1 MIVIAAFR
9 PDRLYWSAAA
19 MVAISLVI
27 LALPAFVPGGVPA
40 MVAGEAGFGHRSWP
54 VAAVAALVI
63 IPWMTARIIK
73 ASRHRGPAVYVEAD
87 EIRAFGLKASVPV
100 SSVDHLLLKFPGEW
114 SIAQE
119 MPLVVLTDGR
129 RLRIPP
135 DVLASPE
142 DMMRELARVTGLTLK
157 QDPPAPSENDPGP
170 LLD

>member
-1 MIVIAAFR
+1 MIVIAAFK
-9 PDRLYWSAAA
+9 PDRLFWSAAA

-27 LALPAFVPGGVPA
+27 LALPAFVPGGVHA
-40 MVAGEAGFGHRSWP
+40 VVAGESGFGHRSWP
-54 VAAVAALVI
+54 VAAVAAL
-63 IPWMTARIIK
+63 
-73 ASRHRGPAVYVEAD
+73 
-87 EIRAFGLKASVPV
+87 GLKAPVPV

-114 SIAQE
+114 SFAQA

-142 DMMRELARVTGLTLK
+142 DMMRDLARVTGLTLK
-157 QDPPAPSENDPGP
+157 EDPPASSENDPDP